1 MGLLPDGAT
10 RVPDAKIEMEG
21 TAWREIRSSGTFWII
36 IGTFALL
43 TASVQGCMV
52 HMPQLLMDR
61 GGSAGAAAAA
71 VSVIGV
77 AVMLGRFVTG
87 YLLDHIFGPY
97 VGSFLF
103 AITAFAIAVLWTGAA
118 GVSAILSAFLVGFGF
133 GAEMDLVA
141 YLMSRYF
148 GLRSLGT
155 SFGFGF
161 GTLVLAAGL
170 GTLVMGFG
178 FDRTGSYRAPLAGF
192 FIATLVA
199 SGLLSRLGPYRFALA
214 AKAQP
219 PSAVGSQLEV

>member
-1 MGLLPDGAT
+1 
-10 RVPDAKIEMEG
+10 
-21 TAWREIRSSGTFWII
+21 
-36 IGTFALL
+36 
-43 TASVQGCMV
+43 
-52 HMPQLLMDR
+52 
-61 GGSAGAAAAA
+61 
-71 VSVIGV
+71 
-77 AVMLGRFVTG
+77 
-87 YLLDHIFGPY
+87 
-97 VGSFLF
+97 
-103 AITAFAIAVLWTGAA
+103 
-118 GVSAILSAFLVGFGF
+118 
-133 GAEMDLVA
+133 MDLVA